1 MADKLKVPSE
11 KTIKFLYQGIVS
23 FYPDVATAVF
33 SLPKQDR
40 LPSVF
45 WGGFNE
51 PDFES
56 FLRNITGNASSI
68 DEAAAVVNGWTQ
80 GTSLEKTIP
89 ENLDKLV
96 EDLDETNKKSGANVG
111 KINLARRATIESQKF
126 VEKSSGAISS
136 DIEIDKDFF
145 VKLTPSVLKT
155 FEQAAQGA
163 ITFPLKVTSFF
174 ATPGYREENPNASAA
189 VSSAINLTTLERATK
204 ANQSLSDKERAKI
217 LAFVETFRKARYS
230 FIDQLKTE
238 QLRASVHGIVFA
250 NGSDLGLSQAEWFVL
265 LEPSSSYQPSGRRGS
280 LFGGLIQ
287 QIFGNAAE
295 KAVTS
300 TANKVFGEAAKKLAS
315 QAMVKVGGKAL
326 TQAILQTIGSS
337 VPIIGNI
344 VAYLVGE
351 LAPKIIGWLKRNL
364 NKIAGVVLIAGALLV
379 GGPIGLLMGV
389 GGALSFVGTTGLGTA
404 ASVVGNSLSFGITSI
419 LLPSI
424 GPPILISLLSIP
436 IVVAL
441 ILFIINSGAYIVPPG
456 GGFLQGGIIEP
467 CPEGGQEITS
477 SLASKIQGGIVKLLP
492 ASNGAR
498 ATHFCITPTMVILHS
513 TSGYD
518 NNEANDTTYGVLAGR
533 DRACQLAT
541 DTNDTY
547 LMQPFYEKQV
557 EMAWCANSWNA
568 YGISI
573 EIAGE
578 CSDGPSGKCS
588 RTASACSPNY
598 PLTFSNPPP
607 HPCAPESD
615 LALNA
620 VCSVMKQY
628 SIPWCQVYTHDD
640 VPDATHTDPEGKDWV
655 YNYFMARLKRE
666 CPSDPSNLCYSK

>member
-1 MADKLKVPSE
+1 MADELKVPSE
-11 KTIKFLYQGIVS
+11 KTVKFLYQGIIS

-33 SLPKQDR
+33 ALAKQDR
-40 LPSVF
+40 SPSVF
-45 WGGFNE
+45 WGGFDE
-51 PDFES
+51 PSFES
-56 FLRNITGNASSI
+56 FLLNITREFPSVDG
-68 DEAAAVVNGWTQ
+68 AAGVVKGWME
-80 GTSLEKTIP
+80 GGSPEKTIP

-96 EDLDETNKKSGANVG
+96 EDLDEANKKSGANVG
-111 KINLARRATIESQKF
+111 KINLARKATIESQKF
-126 VEKSSGAISS
+126 VEKSSGTIPS
-136 DIEIDKDFF
+136 DVEIDKDFF
-145 VKLTPSVLKT
+145 VRLTPSVLKT

-174 ATPGYREENPNASAA
+174 ATSGYREENPNASAA
-189 VSSAINLTTLERATK
+189 VSSAINLATLERTTK
-204 ANQSLSDKERAKI
+204 INSSLSEKERARV
-217 LAFVETFRKARYS
+217 LAFVETFKKARYS

-250 NGSDLGLSQAEWFVL
+250 NGSDLGLSQAEWFIL

-287 QIFGNAAE
+287 QIFGNATE

-300 TANKVFGEAAKKLAS
+300 TANKVFGEAAKKIAGEVV
-315 QAMVKVGGKAL
+315 VKAGGKMLAKVVAGVVL
-326 TQAILQTIGSS
+326 PGVGA
-337 VPIIGNI
+337 I
-344 VAYLVGE
+344 VAYIIIE

-364 NKIAGVVLIAGALLV
+364 NKIVGVILIAGALLV

-404 ASVVGNSLSFGITSI
+404 ASVVGNSLSFGITNI

-424 GPPILISLLSIP
+424 GLPILISLLSIP

-518 NNEANDTTYGVLAGR
+518 NDEANDTTYSVLADR

-578 CSDGPSGKCS
+578 CSDGPDGKCS

-620 VCSVMKQY
+620 VCTVMKQY
-628 SIPWCQVYTHDD
+628 SIPWCQIYTHDD

-666 CPSDPSNLCYSK
+666 CPSDPNNLCSSK